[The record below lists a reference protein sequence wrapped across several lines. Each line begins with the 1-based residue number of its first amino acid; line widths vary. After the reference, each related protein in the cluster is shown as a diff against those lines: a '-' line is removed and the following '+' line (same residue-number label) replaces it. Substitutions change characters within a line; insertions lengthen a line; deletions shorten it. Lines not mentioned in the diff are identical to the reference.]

1 MAPSAQ
7 YLFAVLFWFLSRDSY
22 CIKRDVRFLERSRG
36 MFPES
41 QDDKGLPPNVPDGW
55 KKFDSGKLDRSIK
68 KKKEDEREAENNRFN
83 DRSVDE
89 SSGNTRC
96 RSTRWC
102 FCRNITQ

>member
-1 MAPSAQ
+1 MVPSSAP
-7 YLFAVLFWFLSRDSY
+7 YLFAVLFWFLSHDTY
-22 CIKRDVRFLERSRG
+22 CIKRNVRLLEHSRG

-68 KKKEDEREAENNRFN
+68 KKKEDEREAENNRFD

-89 SSGNTRC
+89 DSGNTRC
-96 RSTRWC
+96 
-102 FCRNITQ
+102 

>member
-1 MAPSAQ
+1 MVPSNR
-7 YLFAVLFWFLSRDSY
+7 YLFAVLFWFLSHDSY

-55 KKFDSGKLDRSIK
+55 KKFDSGKLDRAIK
-68 KKKEDEREAENNRFN
+68 KKKEDEREEENNRFD

-89 SSGNTRC
+89 SSGNTLC
-96 RSTRWC
+96 
-102 FCRNITQ
+102 